1 MRFATRVALITAA
14 ELGPEGTD
22 VTGGV

>member
-1 MRFATRVALITAA
+1 MRFVTRAALITAA
-14 ELGPEGTD
+14 ELGPEGIN